1 MNFILKFNL
10 GLSNLIKIA
19 ISISFIFFVQQTNAQ
34 SISVNDTIITRA
46 IIINGDTL
54 SLKDLEHVSVFTK
67 LTQAQ
72 KAALAKYNRL
82 RNAVYLTYPY
92 AMRAGA
98 IMNDINTKLANVT
111 DKKIR
116 KAYIKTREKEL
127 RKEFTSQLTNLSVY
141 QGKVLMKL
149 INRETGSNCFEIIRE
164 MKSGV
169 TAGFYQTVLFFFDT
183 SLKQSY
189 DADTEDALVEKFVKE
204 VQRMYG
210 QDTPPHTKMM

>member
-1 MNFILKFNL
+1 
-10 GLSNLIKIA
+10 
-19 ISISFIFFVQQTNAQ
+19 VQQINAQ
-34 SISVNDTIITRA
+34 TVGINDTIVTRA
-46 IIINGDTL
+46 IIVNGDTL
-54 SLKDLEHVSVFTK
+54 SLRDLETVTMYTR
-67 LTQAQ
+67 LTAAQ

-82 RNAVYLTYPY
+82 RNAVYVTYPY

-98 IMNDINTKLANVT
+98 IMNEINFKLIGVT
-111 DKKIR
+111 DKKER
-116 KAYIKTREKEL
+116 KKYIKSREKEL
-127 RKEFTSQLTNLSVY
+127 RKEFTSQLTNLSIY

-149 INRETGSNCFEIIRE
+149 INRETGNNCYEIIKE

-210 QDTPPHTKMM
+210 MDSAPHAKAI

>member
-1 MNFILKFNL
+1 M
-10 GLSNLIKIA
+10 SNLIKIA
-19 ISISFIFFVQQTNAQ
+19 ISISFIFLVKQTTAQ
-34 SISVNDTIITRA
+34 KVGVNDTIVTRA

-54 SLKDLEHVSVFTK
+54 SLKDLEPVSVYGI
-67 LTQAQ
+67 LTPAQ
-72 KAALAKYNRL
+72 KANIAKYNRL
-82 RNAVYLTYPY
+82 RNAVYVTYPY

-98 IMNDINTKLANVT
+98 IMNDINLKLAGVT
-111 DKKIR
+111 DRKTR

-127 RKEFTSQLTNLSVY
+127 RKEFTSQLSNLSIY

-164 MKSGV
+164 LKSGV

-183 SLKQSY
+183 SLKQNY

-210 QDTPPHTKMM
+210 QDTAPHAKMM

>member
-1 MNFILKFNL
+1 M
-10 GLSNLIKIA
+10 
-19 ISISFIFFVQQTNAQ
+19 QQINAQ
-34 SISVNDTIITRA
+34 TVGVNDTIVTRA
-46 IIINGDTL
+46 IIVNGDTL
-54 SLKDLEHVSVFTK
+54 SLRDLELVTMYTK
-67 LTQAQ
+67 LTPAQ
-72 KAALAKYNRL
+72 KAALAAYNRL
-82 RNAVYLTYPY
+82 RNAVYVTYPY

-98 IMNDINTKLANVT
+98 IMNEINFKLVGVT
-111 DKKIR
+111 DKKER
-116 KAYIKTREKEL
+116 KKYIKSREKEL
-127 RKEFTSQLTNLSVY
+127 RKEFTSQLTNLSIY

-149 INRETGSNCFEIIRE
+149 INRETGSNCFEIIKE

-210 QDTPPHTKMM
+210 LDSAPHAKAI

>member
-1 MNFILKFNL
+1 M
-10 GLSNLIKIA
+10 GNLIKIA
-19 ISISFIFFVQQTNAQ
+19 LSVSFIFFVQLASAQ
-34 SISVNDTIITRA
+34 KIGVYDTITTRA
-46 IIINGDTL
+46 IVIDGDTL
-54 SLKDLEHVSVFTK
+54 SLKDLEPVSVYTK
-67 LTQAQ
+67 LTASQ
-72 KAALAKYNRL
+72 KAALVAYNRL
-82 RNAVYLTYPY
+82 RNAVYVTYPY

-98 IMNDINTKLANVT
+98 IMNDINIKLAGVT
-111 DKKIR
+111 DKKTR

-127 RKEFTSQLTNLSVY
+127 RKEFTAQLSNLSIY

-189 DADTEDALVEKFVKE
+189 DADTDDALVEKFVKE

-210 QDTPPHTKMM
+210 QDTAPHVKMM

>member
-1 MNFILKFNL
+1 M
-10 GLSNLIKIA
+10 
-19 ISISFIFFVQQTNAQ
+19 QQINAQ
-34 SISVNDTIITRA
+34 TVGINDTIVTRA
-46 IIINGDTL
+46 IIVNGDTL
-54 SLKDLEHVSVFTK
+54 SLRDLEPVTMYTK
-67 LTQAQ
+67 LTAAQ
-72 KAALAKYNRL
+72 KAALAAYNRL
-82 RNAVYLTYPY
+82 RNAVYVTYPY

-98 IMNDINTKLANVT
+98 IMNEINFKLIGVT
-111 DKKIR
+111 DKKER
-116 KAYIKTREKEL
+116 KKYIKSREKEL
-127 RKEFTSQLTNLSVY
+127 RKEFTSQLTNLSIY

-149 INRETGSNCFEIIRE
+149 INRETGSNCFEIIKE

-210 QDTPPHTKMM
+210 VDSAPHAKAI